1 MGSRMDKYN
10 NDNSIPKR
18 SDKNKELYRQIYN
31 AYDEFENLVVPSNV
45 NEIDLSSLKKEVTS
59 RDEYKKVKDYTD
71 ITNNKV
77 IRKEIVIEKQKKENE
92 IYDINELLNKAVKD
106 KKQDNI
112 VENTMSSDSYLKKLR
127 LDDTRTNLDMVK
139 EMYEDIKKETED
151 ESEDLLRTA
160 NLSLDILSDLRGDND
175 DTMIQ
180 APIKDEFLPEDNSQF
195 YSNEYKFNK
204 KDFEDKK
211 IEDNIEFEFNTDK
224 INNNKNNITNNLEN
238 NVINDKEDEEDFYD
252 DDFNDG
258 NGKFFFKVLLLIFGL
273 ALVVVVAIYLLNYFN
288 RI

>member
-10 NDNSIPKR
+10 NSSDIPKR

-45 NEIDLSSLKKEVTS
+45 KEIDISNFKMEITG
-59 RDEYKKVKDYTD
+59 RNDYKKVKEYTD
-71 ITNNKV
+71 ITNNKI
-77 IRKEIVIEKQKKENE
+77 IRKERVIEEQKKENE

-106 KKQDNI
+106 KKSDD
-112 VENTMSSDSYLKKLR
+112 VRENSITSDSYLKRLK

-151 ESEDLLRTA
+151 ESEELLKTA

-180 APIKDEFLPEDNSQF
+180 APIKDEFMPDSDKKF
-195 YSNEYKFNK
+195 YSSEFKFNK
-204 KDFEDKK
+204 KDFDNNK
-211 IEDNIEFEFNTDK
+211 IEDNIDIDDDK
-224 INNNKNNITNNLEN
+224 TKTKKHSKIKNIDEE
-238 NVINDKEDEEDFYD
+238 DQDEEDFYD
-252 DDFNDG
+252 DEMSDG
-258 NGKFFFKVLLLIFGL
+258 SGNFFFKILLLIFGL

>member
-1 MGSRMDKYN
+1 MDKYN
-10 NDNSIPKR
+10 NNNSDIPKR

-45 NEIDLSSLKKEVTS
+45 KEIDISNLKMEITS
-59 RDEYKKVKDYTD
+59 RDEYKKVKEYTD

-77 IRKEIVIEKQKKENE
+77 IRKERVIEEQKRENE

-106 KKQDNI
+106 KKQDN
-112 VENTMSSDSYLKKLR
+112 VTENTITSENYLKRLK
-127 LDDTRTNLDMVK
+127 LDDTRTNLDIVK

-151 ESEDLLRTA
+151 ESEELLKTA
-160 NLSLDILSDLRGDND
+160 NLSLDLLSDLRGDND

-180 APIKDEFLPEDNSQF
+180 APIKDEYMPDNDKKF
-195 YSNEYKFNK
+195 YSSEFKFRL

-211 IEDNIEFEFNTDK
+211 IEDNIEFEFNEEKIKDK
-224 INNNKNNITNNLEN
+224 KQDKDIDEDD
-238 NVINDKEDEEDFYD
+238 NDDFYD
-252 DDFNDG
+252 DEMSDG
-258 NGKFFFKVLLLIFGL
+258 NGKFFFKILLLIFGL

>member
-10 NDNSIPKR
+10 NNSDIPKR

-45 NEIDLSSLKKEVTS
+45 KEIDISSLKMEISS
-59 RDEYKKVKDYTD
+59 RDEYKKVREYSD
-71 ITNNKV
+71 ITNNKI
-77 IRKEIVIEKQKKENE
+77 IRKERVQEEQKKENE

-106 KKQDNI
+106 NKKEDKN
-112 VENTMSSDSYLKKLR
+112 VTNMSSDSYLKRLR
-127 LDDTRTNLDMVK
+127 LDDTRTNLDIVK

-151 ESEDLLRTA
+151 ESEDLLKTA

-180 APIKDEFLPEDNSQF
+180 APIKDEFMPDDDKRF
-195 YSNEYKFNK
+195 YSSEFKFSK
-204 KDFEDKK
+204 KDFDDKK
-211 IEDNIEFEFNTDK
+211 VEDNIDLEYNENKIKDSKIDK
-224 INNNKNNITNNLEN
+224 SINNE
-238 NVINDKEDEEDFYD
+238 EDDDDFYD
-252 DDFNDG
+252 DEMDEG
-258 NGKFFFKVLLLIFGL
+258 HGKFFFKILLLIFGIT
-273 ALVVVVAIYLLNYFN
+273 LVVVVGIYLLNYFD

>member
-10 NDNSIPKR
+10 NSSDIPKR

-45 NEIDLSSLKKEVTS
+45 KEIDISNFKMEITG
-59 RDEYKKVKDYTD
+59 RNDYKKVKEYTD
-71 ITNNKV
+71 ITNNKI
-77 IRKEIVIEKQKKENE
+77 IRKERVIEDQKKENE

-106 KKQDNI
+106 KKSDD
-112 VENTMSSDSYLKKLR
+112 VRENSITSDSYLKRLK

-151 ESEDLLRTA
+151 ESEELLKTA

-180 APIKDEFLPEDNSQF
+180 APIKDEFMPDSDKKF
-195 YSNEYKFNK
+195 YSSEFKFNK
-204 KDFEDKK
+204 KDFDDNK
-211 IEDNIEFEFNTDK
+211 IEDNVDFDDDK
-224 INNNKNNITNNLEN
+224 TKTKKHSKIKNI
-238 NVINDKEDEEDFYD
+238 DEEDQDEDDFYD
-252 DDFNDG
+252 DEMSDG
-258 NGKFFFKVLLLIFGL
+258 SGNFFFKILLLIFGL